1 MSKLS
6 RLNLLN
12 ELLDETEEPKKGFFS
27 WFATRIKASRRLFKI
42 EIPKYYY
49 HRGEMYAKFLD
60 HELLDQGVELD
71 YEFGLS
77 QLIYVIYDD
86 YIRLIQRGAN
96 MHNFAKHL
104 MNRKRLI
111 MQGTQNIR
119 DWEQSSVYQFNAVER
134 QHMSPAL
141 SPYLTDHTMTA
152 GVMME
157 EDDIR
162 DGEMI
167 VRDIKR
173 LYAEFDLIL
182 EEMIQ
187 IRYVEIIDSVIAGE
201 SGEMTKEIIKLMK
214 TYELNKLKR
223 C

>member
-1 MSKLS
+1 MKLS
-6 RLNLLN
+6 RLNLLD
-12 ELLDETEEPKKGFFS
+12 EMLDETEEPKKGFLS
-27 WFATRIKASRRLFKI
+27 WFSSRIKSHRRLFKI

-71 YEFGLS
+71 YQFGLS

-86 YIRLIQRGAN
+86 YLRLIQRGAN
-96 MHNFAKHL
+96 MHSFAKHL
-104 MNRKRLI
+104 IKQKRVV
-111 MQGTQNIR
+111 MQGTQNVR
-119 DWEQSSVYQFNAVER
+119 DWEQSSHYQYNAIER
-134 QHMSPAL
+134 QRISPAL
-141 SPYLTDHTMTA
+141 SPYLTDHTVTA

-173 LYAEFDLIL
+173 QYEEFNLIL

-187 IRYVEIIDSVIAGE
+187 IRYVEIMDSVIAGE
-201 SGEMTKEIIKLMK
+201 SGDMTKEIIKLLK
-214 TYELNKLKR
+214 TYEMEKLKR